1 MVKMRLP
8 FINSCFCLPQ
18 KHLPSPCATFIGNML
33 NNLHVKKQK
42 TKHDH
47 FYVGD
52 EVPLSGEPQVG
63 TQGLDTGHVNATEAT
78 FSKSPPSIRKNT
90 FAGFFYG
97 DTNDFLL

>member
-1 MVKMRLP
+1 
-8 FINSCFCLPQ
+8 
-18 KHLPSPCATFIGNML
+18 ML
-33 NNLHVKKQK
+33 NNLHVKKTK

-78 FSKSPPSIRKNT
+78 FSKSPPSIRKNLLASFKVT
-90 FAGFFYG
+90 PMISCFGA
-97 DTNDFLL
+97 FLAFEYD